1 MSCSGLRK
9 IRLPSDEEVLKE
21 IAKRMYFDVEAA
33 DCMGFDEFYE
43 MLKTA
48 FILKHNIRIRVC
60 YFEIVKKVK
69 GKVHVIT
76 VTNYFKLRPKQPYKT
91 RTIRVVH
98 P

>member
-9 IRLPSDEEVLKE
+9 IHLPSDEEVLKE
-21 IAKRMYFDVEAA
+21 IAEEMYFDVEAA

-43 MLKTA
+43 MLKAA
-48 FILKHNIRIRVC
+48 FLSRSSVRIRVC